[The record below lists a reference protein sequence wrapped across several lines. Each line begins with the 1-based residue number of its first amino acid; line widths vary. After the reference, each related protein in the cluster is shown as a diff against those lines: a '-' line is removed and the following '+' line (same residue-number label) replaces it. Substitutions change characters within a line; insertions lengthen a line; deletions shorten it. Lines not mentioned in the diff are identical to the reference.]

1 MTHNLRPI
9 NKRADCWYD
18 LICMHIHK
26 GIPSTGMVWIPILLL
41 IGARVTV
48 SISIRLCIVRK
59 VASSL
64 GDMIILKASTNRAW
78 KSIWEN
84 IILWLLITR
93 IGSKPY
99 CRDWSTRWTRRRQWS
114 CIREGHRLC
123 MCRCSRRQWWLIRMI
138 IKLCLPWDQWK
149 YFSENKNAFN

>member
-1 MTHNLRPI
+1 
-9 NKRADCWYD
+9 
-18 LICMHIHK
+18 MHIHK
-26 GIPSTGMVWIPILLL
+26 RIPSTGMVWIPVLLL

-48 SISIRLCIVRK
+48 PISIRLCIVRK

-64 GDMIILKASTNRAW
+64 GNMIILKASTNWTW

-93 IGSKPY
+93 LWSKPY
-99 CRDWSTRWTRRRQWS
+99 CGGWSTRWTRRHQWA

-123 MCRCSRRQWWLIRMI
+123 MSGCSRRQWWLISMI
-138 IKLCLPWDQWK
+138 IKLCLPWDQR
-149 YFSENKNAFN
+149 E